1 MTRIH
6 NLTTWVEAHT
16 EEMVRWAF
24 QKTSSEE
31 VARDLVQDTFLA
43 AAEKYENFQGKSTP
57 KTWLFAILNNKI
69 VDYYRKQVR
78 QPTISADTLFSEVFD
93 ENGSWQS
100 HRVPKDWH
108 HDEEHLLDNEDFKNV
123 LKKCMEALPAQ
134 WHTCVKMKY
143 LLSKNGDEIC
153 QELEI
158 APTNYWQIIHRAKLQ
173 LRQCIENNWFAN

>member
-6 NLTTWVEAHT
+6 DLTAWVEAHT
-16 EEMVRWAF
+16 EEMVRWAI

-43 AAEKYENFQGKSTP
+43 AAEKYENFQGKSSP

-69 VDYYRKQVR
+69 VDHYHRQVK
-78 QPTISADTLFSEVFD
+78 QPTLSADNLFSEVFD
-93 ENGSWQS
+93 ENGSWQPQ
-100 HRVPKDWH
+100 RVPRDWGQE
-108 HDEEHLLDNEDFKNV
+108 EEHLLDNEDFKDV
-123 LKKCMEALPAQ
+123 LRKCMEALPGN
-134 WHTCVKMKY
+134 WYSCIRMKY
-143 LLSKNGDEIC
+143 LMNKSGNEIC

-173 LRQCIENNWFAN
+173 LRQCIENNWYAN

>member
-1 MTRIH
+1 MSRTKI
-6 NLTTWVEAHT
+6 LTTWVVQHT

-31 VARDLVQDTFLA
+31 IARDLVQDTFLA

-69 VDYYRKQVR
+69 VDHYRKQVR
-78 QPTISADTLFSEVFD
+78 QPTISADNLFSEVFD

-100 HRVPKDWH
+100 NRAPKDWH
-108 HDEEHLLDNEDFKNV
+108 QDEEHLLDNEDFKDV
-123 LKKCMEALPAQ
+123 LKKCMEALPDN
-134 WHTCVKMKY
+134 WHSCVRMKY
-143 LLSKNGDEIC
+143 LLNKSGDEIC
-153 QELEI
+153 QELGI

-173 LRQCIENNWFAN
+173 LRQCIDSKWFAI